1 MKTTGVRPEAFA
13 RSISSVSVGLVVLA
27 IGNLL
32 AKLSGNRGKGG
43 TPGPARSRGRNCL
56 RIPLAEEVQLPSP
69 GEHLELVMSAELARH
84 VPHMSP
90 HRDIADPQLVRGGEA
105 GRTLSHQA
113 KDSML
118 GVGDCLACSFL

>member
-32 AKLSGNRGKGG
+32 AKLSGNRGKDG
-43 TPGPARSRGRNCL
+43 TPGRAGSRGRNCV
-56 RIPLAEEVQLPSP
+56 RISIADEVQLPSP

-90 HRDIADPQLVRGGEA
+90 HRDITDPQLVRDVAA

-113 KDSML
+113 QDSL
-118 GVGDCLACSFL
+118 LAVGDCLACGFL